1 MDSFQFLGLTFNTAN
16 IISITIAFAI
26 VFFVVFFLSR
36 RITMKP
42 TGGQNILEWIIDFTN
57 GIVRGQLPGRDGGQL
72 GLFAFTAFLFVFFAN
87 QLGLFLQVS
96 VNGVDYVRSPTA
108 NPVVTLTMAMVT
120 LALAHYLGVVKFGF
134 GGYISNSYLKPFAAL
149 LPINLVEEFTNLL
162 TLALRLY
169 GNIFAGET
177 LLKLIGGMAFSHGLP
192 TIIVALPLEIVWQ
205 GFSVFIGAI
214 QAYVFVTL
222 STVYISRKVTV
233 EE

>member
-16 IISITIAFAI
+16 IISITIVFAI
-26 VFFVVFFLSR
+26 VFFVIFFLSR
-36 RITMKP
+36 KITMKP
-42 TGGQNILEWIIDFTN
+42 TGGQNVLEWAIDFTN
-57 GIVRGQLPGRDGGQL
+57 GIVRGQLPGSDGGQL
-72 GLFAFTAFLFVFFAN
+72 GLFAFTLFLFVLFGN
-87 QLGLFLQVS
+87 LLGLFAQVS
-96 VNGVDYVRSPTA
+96 VNDVDFVRSPTA

-120 LALAHYLGVVKFGF
+120 LALAHFLGVIKFGF
-134 GGYISNSYLKPFAAL
+134 GGYISNSYFKPFGAL
-149 LPINLVEEFTNLL
+149 LPINLIEEFTNLL

-192 TIIVALPLEIVWQ
+192 TMIAALPLEIVWQ

>member
-36 RITMKP
+36 KITMKP

>member
-1 MDSFQFLGLTFNTAN
+1 
-16 IISITIAFAI
+16 
-26 VFFVVFFLSR
+26 
-36 RITMKP
+36 MKP

-108 NPVVTLTMAMVT
+108 NPVVTLTMPMVT

>member
-169 GNIFAGET
+169 GDIFAGET
-177 LLKLIGGMAFSHGLP
+177 LL
-192 TIIVALPLEIVWQ
+192 Q
-205 GFSVFIGAI
+205 
-214 QAYVFVTL
+214 
-222 STVYISRKVTV
+222 
-233 EE
+233 

>member
-1 MDSFQFLGLTFNTAN
+1 
-16 IISITIAFAI
+16 
-26 VFFVVFFLSR
+26 
-36 RITMKP
+36 MKP

-57 GIVRGQLPGRDGGQL
+57 GIVRGQLPGRDSGQL

>member
-1 MDSFQFLGLTFNTAN
+1 
-16 IISITIAFAI
+16 
-26 VFFVVFFLSR
+26 
-36 RITMKP
+36 MKP

-222 STVYISRKVTV
+222 TQYIFLGKLR
-233 EE
+233 

>member
-1 MDSFQFLGLTFNTAN
+1 
-16 IISITIAFAI
+16 
-26 VFFVVFFLSR
+26 
-36 RITMKP
+36 MKP

>member
-1 MDSFQFLGLTFNTAN
+1 
-16 IISITIAFAI
+16 
-26 VFFVVFFLSR
+26 
-36 RITMKP
+36 MKP

-57 GIVRGQLPGRDGGQL
+57 GIVRGQLPGRDGGPL
-72 GLFAFTAFLFVFFAN
+72 GLFAFTAILFVFFAN

>member
-1 MDSFQFLGLTFNTAN
+1 MGLTFNTAN

>member
-1 MDSFQFLGLTFNTAN
+1 
-16 IISITIAFAI
+16 
-26 VFFVVFFLSR
+26 
-36 RITMKP
+36 MKP
-42 TGGQNILEWIIDFTN
+42 TGGQNILEWIIDFTIA
-57 GIVRGQLPGRDGGQL
+57 IVRGQLTGRDGGQL